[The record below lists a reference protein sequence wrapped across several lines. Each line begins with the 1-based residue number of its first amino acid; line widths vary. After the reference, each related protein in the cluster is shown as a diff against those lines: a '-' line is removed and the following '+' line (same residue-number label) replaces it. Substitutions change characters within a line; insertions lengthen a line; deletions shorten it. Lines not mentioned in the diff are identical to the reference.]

1 MPLSRAARARHGKD
15 EGVTNGSV
23 ASAHR
28 GAARRRSRPVW
39 IGTTRIGGEGHVA
52 IEARIAEGAHTEIG
66 LAAKLESAGADL
78 VCIACHD
85 PDGVRRLAELAPTL
99 SLPAVADIANCDPA
113 LATAA
118 AQAGARAL
126 WFRPPA
132 DDDDAALGEMAAVA
146 RQYSCALG
154 LVIDE
159 ESPIDANA
167 VSLDQALAR
176 HAVVQAARLQALGFP
191 DFIVALRMHD
201 PALMAATARAI
212 ARAGDFPLA
221 LSVGRSQSGTRQAAD
236 ASSAMAMGL
245 PLLMGVGD
253 LVCLSSGPDPAG
265 DVHVTVS
272 ALRALG
278 LRPKGVSVSADPAFL
293 SQRPDAAKIATL
305 LEERTSHIARTI
317 DIRLAGRG
325 AASET
330 ALNAHLVVPP
340 GAAPDSNAAYG
351 MRISGP
357 VERDR
362 AMDAVV
368 DELAGLVEE
377 TAGAIDARDLEG
389 LVADLARRA
398 GAFRD
403 CPPETALLWA
413 RLAVALRHAFRG
425 RPARFVWGHPEG
437 AALHARLTG
446 KRDPWQ
452 LPQPAGVPME
462 AEPDA
467 AAAAISIAMGLA
479 AADRTAG
486 IASNVV
492 AILDKASFDAGSAYE
507 AMRAAGTEG
516 ADVTIVLVDPEG
528 GEEGLPAGIGSQL
541 SGIISSRPFLALR
554 EIGSRIAR
562 QLPGP
567 SYTLIKR
574 MEEFGRGLATGGTL
588 FEELGLYYVG
598 PVAGRS
604 LGTMLPV
611 LGNLRRTRIKTS
623 VLLHVVGSARTRVR
637 KRAEGEMPPTALGG
651 WFADAAR
658 DDSRIALVVAG
669 DMPGIA
675 DLSRRLPGRFHRVGS
690 AARHGLG
697 LAWGFAA
704 GGLHPYMLLDRRG
717 FWRSAGEQAR
727 EIVRLRLPIC
737 FVVDL
742 MKGHAPE
749 PWLDAPPLDLEAVPG
764 FIVLL
769 AADAGELARM
779 LAFAR
784 TVPGQ
789 PVLVGHAGGEP
800 VFPDTADAPVEPGRG
815 RILAR
820 GSDIAILAIGRGVA
834 IAAQARATLADKGI
848 SVTVADA
855 RFAQPLDGDLAASLF
870 AAHRGLIVLD
880 DPGMAGGIAAGA
892 VDALS
897 KAGGPDFRT
906 RLRVVGVG
914 RGSVRDTLAAA
925 GDILAP

>member
-1 MPLSRAARARHGKD
+1 MNAADARDPRRRDKD
-15 EGVTNGSV
+15 ECVTNGSV

-28 GAARRRSRPVW
+28 GATRRRSRPVW
-39 IGTTRIGGEGHVA
+39 IGTIRIGGEGHVA
-52 IEARIAEGAHTEIG
+52 IEARIAEGAQTEMG

-78 VCIACHD
+78 VCIACPD
-85 PDGVRRLAELAPTL
+85 LDGVRRLAELAPTL
-99 SLPAVADIANCDPA
+99 SLPAVADIAICDPA
-113 LATAA
+113 LAAAA

-132 DDDDAALGEMAAVA
+132 DDAALGEMAAVA

-159 ESPIDANA
+159 GSPIDPNT
-167 VSLDQALAR
+167 VSLDQAFAR
-176 HAVVQAARLQALGFP
+176 YAVVQAQRLQALGFP

-201 PALMAATARAI
+201 PALMASTARAI

-221 LSVGRSQSGTRQAAD
+221 LSVGRLQSGSRQAAD

-253 LVCLSSGPDPAG
+253 IICLSASPDPAG

-278 LRPKGVSVSADPAFL
+278 LRPKGVGVSADPAFL
-293 SQRPDAAKIATL
+293 SLRPDAGKIATL

-330 ALNAHLVVPP
+330 ALSAHLVVPP
-340 GAAPDSNAAYG
+340 GAAPDSNTVYG

-357 VERDR
+357 IERER
-362 AMDAVV
+362 TMESVV

-389 LVADLARRA
+389 LVADIARRA
-398 GAFRD
+398 GAFHD
-403 CPPETALLWA
+403 SGFETALLWA
-413 RLAVALRHAFRG
+413 RLAVALRHAFRA

-437 AALHARLTG
+437 AALYARLTG

-452 LPQPAGVPME
+452 IPQPAGAPAE

-467 AAAAISIAMGLA
+467 AAAAISVAMGLA
-479 AADRTAG
+479 AADRAAG
-486 IASNVV
+486 IASSVV
-492 AILDKASFDAGSAYE
+492 AVLDKASLDAGSAYE

-516 ADVTIVLVDPEG
+516 ANITIVLVDPDDG
-528 GEEGLPAGIGSQL
+528 DEGLPAGIGSQL
-541 SGIISSRPFLALR
+541 AGIISSRPFLALR

-623 VLLHVVGSARTRVR
+623 VLLHVVGAARVR
-637 KRAEGEMPPTALGG
+637 THKRAEGVPSAALGG
-651 WFADAAR
+651 WLADAAR
-658 DDSRIALVVAG
+658 DDPKIALVVAG

-675 DLSRRLPGRFHRVGS
+675 DLSRRLPGRFHRVGG
-690 AARHGLG
+690 AARHGVG
-697 LAWGFAA
+697 LARGFAA
-704 GGLHPYMLLDRRG
+704 GGLHPYVLLDRRD

-749 PWLDAPPLDLEAVPG
+749 PWLDAPPLGLEAVPG
-764 FIVLL
+764 FAVLL
-769 AADAGELARM
+769 AADTRELARM

-800 VFPDTADAPVEPGRG
+800 AFPDASDASIELGRG
-815 RILAR
+815 RVLAA
-820 GSDIAILAIGRGVA
+820 GSDIAILAIGRGVV
-834 IAAQARATLADKGI
+834 IAAQARTALADKGI
-848 SVTVADA
+848 SVTLADA
-855 RFAQPLDGDLAASLF
+855 RFAQPLDGDLVASLF
-870 AAHRGLIVLD
+870 ASHRGLIVLD
-880 DPGMAGGIAAGA
+880 DPGMAGGIAAGTA
-892 VDALS
+892 DVLS
-897 KAGGPDFRT
+897 KSGGPDFRT
-906 RLRVVGVG
+906 RLRVVPVG
-914 RGSVRDTLAAA
+914 RGSVRDAVAAA
-925 GDILAP
+925 EDIPAP

>member
-1 MPLSRAARARHGKD
+1 M
-15 EGVTNGSV
+15 TNGSV

-28 GAARRRSRPVW
+28 GAARRRSRAVW

-66 LAAKLESAGADL
+66 LAAKLETAGADL
-78 VCIACHD
+78 VCIACPD
-85 PDGVRRLAELAPTL
+85 ADGVRRLAELAPTL
-99 SLPAVADIANCDPA
+99 SLPAVADIASCDPA

-126 WFRPPA
+126 WFRPPG
-132 DDDDAALGEMAAVA
+132 DDDAALGEMAAVA

-176 HAVVQAARLQALGFP
+176 YAVVQAARLQELGFP

-221 LSVGRSQSGTRQAAD
+221 LSVGRSQSGSRQAAD

-253 LVCLSSGPDPAG
+253 LICLSSGPDPAG

-340 GAAPDSNAAYG
+340 GAAPDSNAVYG

-357 VERDR
+357 LERDR
-362 AMDAVV
+362 AMEAVV
-368 DELAGLVEE
+368 DELTGLVEE

-398 GAFRD
+398 GAFRGS
-403 CPPETALLWA
+403 PPETALLWA

-462 AEPDA
+462 AEGDS

-479 AADRTAG
+479 AADRVAG
-486 IASNVV
+486 IASSVV

-516 ADVTIVLVDPEG
+516 ANVIIVLVDPEG

-541 SGIISSRPFLALR
+541 SGIISSRPFMALR

-611 LGNLRRTRIKTS
+611 LGNLRRTRVKTS
-623 VLLHVVGSARTRVR
+623 VLLHVVGSARTR
-637 KRAEGEMPPTALGG
+637 KRADAATPPAALGG
-651 WFADAAR
+651 WLADAAR
-658 DDSRIALVVAG
+658 DDSKIALVVAG

-675 DLSRRLPGRFHRVGS
+675 DLSRRLLGRFHRVGA
-690 AARHGLG
+690 AARHGMG
-697 LAWGFAA
+697 LALGFAA
-704 GGLHPYMLLDRRG
+704 GGLHPYVLLDRRG

-764 FIVLL
+764 FVVLL
-769 AADAGELARM
+769 ASDAGELARM

-784 TVPGQ
+784 GVPGQ

-800 VFPDTADAPVEPGRG
+800 VFADESPVELGRG
-815 RILAR
+815 RILAK

-834 IAAQARATLADKGI
+834 IAAQARAALADKGI
-848 SVTVADA
+848 SVTIADA
-855 RFAQPLDGDLAASLF
+855 RFAQPHDGDLAASLF
-870 AAHRGLIVLD
+870 ASHRGLIVLD
-880 DPGMAGGIAAGA
+880 DPGMAGGIAVGT

-897 KAGGPDFRT
+897 KAGGPDFRG
-906 RLRVVGVG
+906 RLRVVPVG
-914 RGSVRDTLAAA
+914 RGSVRDTVAAA

>member
-1 MPLSRAARARHGKD
+1 MKTAIARDRAGNRRD
-15 EGVTNGSV
+15 EDVTNGSV

-28 GAARRRSRPVW
+28 GAARRRSRAVW
-39 IGTTRIGGEGHVA
+39 VGTTRIGGDGPVA
-52 IEARIAEGAHTEIG
+52 IEARIAEGAEGAIG

-78 VCIACHD
+78 ACVACPD
-85 PDGVRRLAELAPTL
+85 LDGVRRLAELAPALT
-99 SLPAVADIANCDPA
+99 LPAVADIGRCDPA
-113 LATAA
+113 LAIAA
-118 AQAGARAL
+118 AEAGARAL

-132 DDDDAALGEMAAVA
+132 DDDALLAEMAGVA
-146 RQYSCALG
+146 TQFSCALG

-159 ESPIDANA
+159 EAPIDPNA
-167 VSLDQALAR
+167 ASLDQALAR
-176 HAVVQAARLQALGFP
+176 FAVVQAGRLQACGFP
-191 DFIVALRMHD
+191 DFIVALRMRD

-221 LSVGRSQSGTRQAAD
+221 LSVGRSQAGGRQAAD
-236 ASSAMAMGL
+236 AASAMAMGL

-253 LVCLSSGPDPAG
+253 LICLSAGPDPAG
-265 DVHVTVS
+265 DVHVTVA

-278 LRPKGVSVSADPAFL
+278 LRPKGVSVSPEPAFL
-293 SQRPDAAKIATL
+293 SQRADATKIATL

-317 DIRLAGRG
+317 DVRLAGRG
-325 AASET
+325 SASET

-340 GAAPDSNAAYG
+340 GAAADSNAAYG

-357 VERDR
+357 LERER
-362 AMDAVV
+362 AADAVV

-389 LVADLARRA
+389 LVADIARRA
-398 GAFRD
+398 GVFRD
-403 CPPETALLWA
+403 TPSDTALLWA
-413 RLAVALRHAFRG
+413 RLGVALRHAFRG
-425 RPARFVWGHPEG
+425 TTARFVWGHPEG
-437 AALHARLTG
+437 AALYARLTG

-452 LPQPAGVPME
+452 VPQPAGAPAH

-479 AADRTAG
+479 AADRAAG
-486 IASNVV
+486 ITSNVV
-492 AILDKASFDAGSAYE
+492 AILDKASFDAGTAYE
-507 AMRAAGTEG
+507 AMRAAG
-516 ADVTIVLVDPEG
+516 AKDANVTIVLVDPEG
-528 GEEGLPAGIGSQL
+528 GDEGLPAGIGSQL

-604 LGTMLPV
+604 LGTLLPV
-611 LGNLRRTRIKTS
+611 LGNLRRTRIKSS
-623 VLLHVVGSARTRVR
+623 VLLHVVGAMRARVR
-637 KRAEGEMPPTALGG
+637 RPGDGETPPAALG
-651 WFADAAR
+651 WLADAAR
-658 DDSRIALVVAG
+658 ADAKMALVVAG
-669 DMPGIA
+669 DVPGTA
-675 DLSRRLPGRFHRVGS
+675 DLARRLPGRFHRVGGT
-690 AARHGLG
+690 ARHGLG

-704 GGLHPYMLLDRRG
+704 GGLHPYLLLDRRG

-749 PWLDAPPLDLEAVPG
+749 PWLDAPPVMLEAVPG
-764 FIVLL
+764 FVVML
-769 AADAGELARM
+769 AADAGECARM

-784 TVPGQ
+784 GVGGQ
-789 PVLVGHAGGEP
+789 PVIVGHAGATP
-800 VFPDTADAPVEPGRG
+800 AFPDAPDAPVELGRG
-815 RILAR
+815 RMLAS
-820 GSDIAILAIGRGVA
+820 GSDISILAIGRGVA
-834 IAAQARATLADKGI
+834 QAAQARAALAEKGI
-848 SVTVADA
+848 SASVADA
-855 RFAQPLDGDLAASLF
+855 RFAQPLDGELAVALF
-870 AAHRGLIVLD
+870 AAHRGLVVLD
-880 DPGMAGGIAAGA
+880 DPSMAGGIAAGI

-897 KAGGPDFRT
+897 KAGVPDFRR
-906 RLRVVGVG
+906 RLRVVPVG
-914 RGSVRDTLAAA
+914 RGSVRDALAAA
-925 GDILAP
+925 ADIPAA